1 VCIYFLFVATNE
13 VTSEDIKFKR
23 YLGKLLKKI
32 FFYKFS

>member
-1 VCIYFLFVATNE
+1 VCIYFLFVTTE

>member
-23 YLGKLLKKI
+23 YLGKLSKKI
-32 FFYKFS
+32 VFL